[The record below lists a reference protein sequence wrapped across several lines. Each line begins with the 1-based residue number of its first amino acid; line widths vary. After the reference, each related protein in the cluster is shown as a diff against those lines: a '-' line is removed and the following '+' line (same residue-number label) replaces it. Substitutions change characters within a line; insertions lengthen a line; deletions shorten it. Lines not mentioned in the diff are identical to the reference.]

1 MRAKPR
7 CGCKTH
13 CWDLGEPE
21 ATVRRQ
27 DHERQRKRKYSS
39 LGKKNKRLEQLNAM
53 CNPGLDSE
61 PENKFPSFSMEEIQ
75 PGSEDPIVLQ

>member
-1 MRAKPR
+1 MKE
-7 CGCKTH
+7 K
-13 CWDLGEPE
+13 
-21 ATVRRQ
+21 
-27 DHERQRKRKYSS
+27 ER
-39 LGKKNKRLEQLNAM
+39 GNIPVWEKKNKRLEQLNAM